1 VNGGIFIIHMPRG
14 AIMQLKFD
22 AKFQKLIRPLR
33 LTWMARMWKLWKTR
47 QPSALAKGVAA
58 IPVPG
63 EKSSHQ
69 IEADPAIADHREPVG

>member
-1 VNGGIFIIHMPRG
+1 
-14 AIMQLKFD
+14 
-22 AKFQKLIRPLR
+22 
-33 LTWMARMWKLWKTR
+33 MWKLWKTR